1 MQMSLLSK
9 LQLKEE
15 FEDTKGVIRIRI
27 SKKNRQTQWPK
38 DTKGVIRIRLSKK
51 NRQTQWPKGKV
62 RKDKQRPTKH
72 SYKTKDRLTRT
83 PSDTRR
89 VYLVTNP
96 VISHEW
102 GKDRDVLST
111 IHRFFLAKILI
122 CWYFFF
128 SILISI
134 QTIYVSNQ
142 WEPALQRWKYGISVR
157 QCQHLDW
164 SHAI

>member
-1 MQMSLLSK
+1 MQISLLSK

-96 VISHEW
+96 VISH
-102 GKDRDVLST
+102 
-111 IHRFFLAKILI
+111 A
-122 CWYFFF
+122 
-128 SILISI
+128 
-134 QTIYVSNQ
+134 
-142 WEPALQRWKYGISVR
+142 
-157 QCQHLDW
+157 
-164 SHAI
+164 